1 MARLLWL
8 KGCAMKKILVATHG
22 RLASGVKSVAE
33 VLLHDGSAITVVD
46 CYVDES
52 DPNEQI
58 AEFID
63 GVRPEDDAL
72 IVTDLLGGSVCN
84 MVTAMQPEKHGI
96 VHVTGFN
103 IALILEC
110 LITGEAFTPE
120 YIDSVIAQASTSM
133 RRVVLRAGGA
143 TDTDDDFFG

>member
-1 MARLLWL
+1 
-8 KGCAMKKILVATHG
+8 MKKILVATHG

-33 VLLHDGSAITVVD
+33 VLLHDDSAITVVD

-84 MVTAMQPEKHGI
+84 MVTAMQPES
-96 VHVTGFN
+96 T
-103 IALILEC
+103 
-110 LITGEAFTPE
+110 
-120 YIDSVIAQASTSM
+120 ASYM
-133 RRVVLRAGGA
+133 
-143 TDTDDDFFG
+143 

>member
-33 VLLHDGSAITVVD
+33 VLLHDDSAITVVD

-103 IALILEC
+103 IALILEY

>member
-1 MARLLWL
+1 
-8 KGCAMKKILVATHG
+8 MKKILVATHG

-33 VLLHDGSAITVVD
+33 VLLHDDSAITVVD

-72 IVTDLLGGSVCN
+72 IVTDLWAGASATWLRPCSRKS
-84 MVTAMQPEKHGI
+84 TASYM
-96 VHVTGFN
+96 
-103 IALILEC
+103 
-110 LITGEAFTPE
+110 
-120 YIDSVIAQASTSM
+120 
-133 RRVVLRAGGA
+133 
-143 TDTDDDFFG
+143 